1 VHTTKKASLKY
12 LFFTFLKI
20 GATSWGGFMALISV
34 VQKHVVEKDKKIE
47 NETLLEGISLAS
59 VLPGPIAF
67 NVVTYVGFKLNG
79 FRGALVSMVGILLP
93 SFLLMLLL
101 SFLYFEYGDIPS
113 FNHFFAGV
121 LPAVAAIIISVAFAM
136 AKKNISDAP
145 QIIVAIAAAL
155 IIAFIKMYA
164 ATLIVMLISGIA
176 GYLIY
181 YKPSGI
187 TQHEIKPI
195 NIDKRSRKIG
205 IIISTFIVVCI
216 LLIMVFPYVFPHEF
230 EASARLQQK
239 IMLAFSGMSLSLF
252 GGGYVVIPAMQQL
265 VVNSLNWLSNKEF
278 TDAIAMGQVTPGP
291 IFISATFI
299 GYKVAGFWGALN
311 ATISIFLPPGLLMIV
326 CARFFDQIRNSP
338 VISAIFKGLRPAII
352 GMIAAAAFTIIAS
365 TDLTIKTG
373 LLFCVFLLL
382 AIRYKADPVFLIPGA
397 GIIGLLIF

>member
-1 VHTTKKASLKY
+1 
-12 LFFTFLKI
+12 
-20 GATSWGGFMALISV
+20 MALISV

-67 NVVTYVGFKLNG
+67 NVVTYVGFKLKG
-79 FRGALVSMVGILLP
+79 FRGALVSMAGILLP
-93 SFLLMLLL
+93 SFLFMLLL
-101 SFLYFEYGDIPS
+101 SFLYISFGDIPS

-121 LPAVAAIIISVAFAM
+121 LPAVSAIIISVALAM

-145 QIIVAIAAAL
+145 QIIIAVTSVL
-155 IIAFIKMYA
+155 IIALIKVYA

-187 TQHEIKPI
+187 SQPEKAPK
-195 NIDKRSRKIG
+195 NIDKKSRRIG
-205 IIISTFIVVCI
+205 IIISALIAVCI
-216 LLIMVFPYVFPHEF
+216 LLIMVFPYVFPQEL
-230 EASARLQQK
+230 EASARLQQN
-239 IMLAFSGMSLSLF
+239 IMLTFSGMSLSLF
-252 GGGYVVIPAMQQL
+252 GGGYVVIPAMQQV

-278 TDAIAMGQVTPGP
+278 TDAIAMGQITPGP

-326 CARFFDQIRNSP
+326 SARFFNQIRKSS
-338 VISAIFKGLRPAII
+338 VISSIFKGLRPAII
-352 GMIAAAAFTIIAS
+352 GMIAASAFTIIAGH
-365 TDLTIKTG
+365 DLSIKTG
-373 LLFCVFLLL
+373 LLFCMFLLL